1 MNRLINPKVALLT
14 ASLLAPLLAPTPT
27 LALDNIEIMAP
38 AAPGG
43 GYDRTSRAIQATI
56 EKEGLGK
63 GITVINVGGAG
74 GAIGLAQFIRNK
86 SGRSD
91 ALIVGG
97 FGMVASF
104 ATNRSKV
111 TLADVTPLARLTG
124 EYNIVV
130 VPTKSTIKSLKDLIE
145 RVKAGSRAVSWAGGS
160 AGGNDH
166 LLAASLVQAAGVD
179 PRQTNYIAFSGG
191 GDSLASIIGGQVTV
205 GVGGYSELIEQVKA
219 GNLRAL
225 GISAVERVPGVDMPT
240 LREQGADVSFSNW
253 RGVAAPP
260 KLTDAQQ
267 QAYLALID
275 KVVTSPNWKGHLEK
289 NGWVDSYLPG
299 DAFRAYIDEETKR
312 VTALLTTL
320 GLIK

>member
-1 MNRLINPKVALLT
+1 MNNNHTVLALL
-14 ASLLAPLLAPTPT
+14 ASFVLAVAP
-27 LALDNIEIMAP
+27 AHAIDNIEIMAP

-43 GYDRTSRAIQATI
+43 GYDRTARALQATI
-56 EKEGLGK
+56 EKEGLGRN
-63 GITVINVGGAG
+63 ITVINVGGAG

-91 ALIVGG
+91 AMIVGG

-104 ATNRSKV
+104 TTNRSKV
-111 TLADVTPLARLTG
+111 TLRDVTPLARLTG

-130 VPTKSTIKSLKDLIE
+130 VPAKSPIKSLQDLVAL
-145 RVKAGSRAVSWAGGS
+145 VKKGPRAVSWAGGS

-166 LLAASLVQAAGVD
+166 MLAASIVQSAGID

-205 GVGGYSELIEQVKA
+205 GVGGFSELIEQVRA

-225 GISAVERVPGVDMPT
+225 GISAVERVPGIDMPT
-240 LREQGADVSFSNW
+240 LREQGVDVTFANW

-260 KLTDAQQ
+260 KLSEAQHK
-267 QAYLALID
+267 AYLALID
-275 KVVTSPNWKGHLEK
+275 KIVTSPSWKGHLEK
-289 NGWVDSYLPG
+289 NRWVGDYLAG
-299 DAFRAYIDEETKR
+299 EKFRAFIDSEHKR
-312 VTALLTTL
+312 VAALLTAL
-320 GLIK
+320 GLLK

>member
-1 MNRLINPKVALLT
+1 MKRLIHPRAALAAALLV
-14 ASLLAPLLAPTPT
+14 STPA

-56 EKEGLGK
+56 EKEGFGK

-86 SGRSD
+86 SGRGD
-91 ALIVGG
+91 AMIVGG

-124 EYNIVV
+124 EYNVVV
-130 VPTKSTIKSLKDLIE
+130 VPTKSPIKTLKDLME
-145 RVKAGSRAVSWAGGS
+145 RVKAAPRAVSWAGGS

-166 LLAASLVQAAGVD
+166 MLSASIVQAAGVD

-225 GISAVERVPGVDMPT
+225 GISAVDRVPGIDMAT

-260 KLTDAQQ
+260 KLTNDQRA
-267 QAYLALID
+267 AYLALID
-275 KVVTSPNWKGHLEK
+275 KVVKSPSWKGHLEK
-289 NGWVDSYLPG
+289 NGWVDSYLAG
-299 DAFRAYIDEETKR
+299 DGFRAYIDEETKR